1 MNKQLNISK
10 NHLMKNP
17 VILISILLI
26 AAASGFGLQ
35 RVLTI
40 SDTHDLP
47 AVLPPTDKSVIGEV
61 RPAFELKD
69 IEGKLRNINEWN
81 GKVLLVNFWATW
93 CSPCKKEIPVFM
105 ELQEQYATKGFQ
117 VIGLAVDN
125 ETAVK
130 DYATTIS
137 INYPV
142 MAAEIAAMEISQRYG
157 NQINVIPYTVFVAR
171 DGKIVLTRPG
181 EISKKEAEEII
192 KGLL

>member
-1 MNKQLNISK
+1 
-10 NHLMKNP
+10 MKNP

-40 SDTHDLP
+40 SDTHDPP
-47 AVLPPTDKSVIGEV
+47 AGLPPADKNVIGKL

-93 CSPCKKEIPVFM
+93 CSPCKKEIPGFM

-117 VIGLAVDN
+117 IIGLAVDN

-157 NQINVIPYTVFVAR
+157 NQVNVLPYTAFIAR
-171 DGKIVLTRPG
+171 DGNIVLTRSG